1 MRNYATLTIG
11 LSSVSF
17 QQCASNMIRNPA
29 KAALRLRIK
38 ARLEA
43 MTPEGRD
50 SQSKAITAKARL
62 EAMIPE
68 GRDSQSKAITAK
80 VLALPEFKAAQR
92 ISIYLSTDAEVN
104 TVEILKEMFHQKKE
118 VYVPTYHKNVM
129 EMVKLKDFADYES
142 LPMTSWKIK
151 QPKWSDN
158 RESALDSGGLELI
171 LMPGVAFT
179 ESCGRC
185 GHGMGYYD
193 KFLARLIEK
202 SGRDNV
208 KLIAVAF
215 KEQLVPDDELPMD
228 ATDVRL
234 DAVITA

>member
-1 MRNYATLTIG
+1 
-11 LSSVSF
+11 
-17 QQCASNMIRNPA
+17 MIRNPA

-43 MTPEGRD
+43 MT
-50 SQSKAITAKARL
+50 
-62 EAMIPE
+62 PE

-104 TVEILKEMFHQKKE
+104 TVEILKEMFQQKKE

>member
-1 MRNYATLTIG
+1 MTLSRQKENISTTHPVY
-11 LSSVSF
+11 LSGSLIQVSSRT
-17 QQCASNMIRNPA
+17 ASTMIRNPA

-38 ARLEA
+38 SKLEA
-43 MTPEGRD
+43 MTPEGRVA
-50 SQSKAITAKARL
+50 QSKAIA
-62 EAMIPE
+62 
-68 GRDSQSKAITAK
+68 AK
-80 VLALPEFKAAQR
+80 VVALPEFKAAKR
-92 ISIYLSTDAEVN
+92 ISVYLSTDAEVD
-104 TVEILKEMFHQKKE
+104 TVELLKEMFNQKKV
-118 VYVPTYHKNVM
+118 VYVPTYHKTTM
-129 EMVKLKDFADYES
+129 EMVKLNDFADYEG
-142 LPMTSWKIK
+142 LPLTSWKIK

-158 RESALDSGGLELI
+158 RESALESGGLDLV

-202 SGRDNV
+202 FGRNNF

-215 KEQLVPDDELPMD
+215 KEQIVPDNELQMD